1 MEEPRYVK
9 VASRFFL
16 VVGDDDGC
24 GDGSSSGCGSA
35 PADRRHHF
43 LDACFL
49 CKRGITSG
57 RHIFMY
63 KGDAAFCSDDCRQDQ
78 RDMDAALKAL
88 RRSHRMLMR
97 STSLPA
103 DPSSVSASPAAAVV
117 PRRPALVAGGLAAHG
132 PR

>member
-1 MEEPRYVK
+1 MEPRYEK

-16 VVGDDDGC
+16 VVGDDA
-24 GDGSSSGCGSA
+24 GDAAGGGG
-35 PADRRHHF
+35 RHHF

-49 CKRGITSG
+49 CKRGITSD

-88 RRSHRMLMR
+88 RRRHRAPPLR
-97 STSLPA
+97 STSP
-103 DPSSVSASPAAAVV
+103 PAA
-117 PRRPALVAGGLAAHG
+117 VAGRGRRLAALAS
-132 PR
+132 R